1 MISSTLFWVDSL
13 GFSIYKF
20 MSSIS
25 RDSSMSFFP
34 IWMLFISFYCLIA
47 LTRTFS
53 SMLNRSGESGHPCL
67 VPNIRGKAFNLLPL
81 SMILA
86 VGFTHCLAHTWP
98 CVLSHFICVQL
109 FVTPWTVACQTS
121 LSMGFSRQ
129 EHWSGLPFPSPGD
142 LLTQEL
148 NPHLLHLLYWQV
160 GSLPLAPPLAP
171 YEFSVATIVATSFHS
186 IWGFCLSFI
195 SVFVVKGNVSVCAHS
210 AILTWKVWVT
220 FIMEKKIHCNID
232 IMYKTG

>member
-1 MISSTLFWVDSL
+1 MFFLYFPGISSLVYRNRTDFCVLILYTETLLSSMITSTLFWVDSL

-25 RDSSMSFFP
+25 RDSSMSFLP
-34 IWMLFISFYCLIA
+34 IWMLFVSFSCLIA

-53 SMLNRSGESGHPCL
+53 SMLNRSGKSGHPCL

-81 SMILA
+81 SMMLA
-86 VGFTHCLAHTWP
+86 VGFTHSLAHTWP

-129 EHWSGLPFPSPGD
+129 EYWSGCHS
-142 LLTQEL
+142 LL
-148 NPHLLHLLYWQV
+148 
-160 GSLPLAPPLAP
+160 
-171 YEFSVATIVATSFHS
+171 
-186 IWGFCLSFI
+186 
-195 SVFVVKGNVSVCAHS
+195 
-210 AILTWKVWVT
+210 
-220 FIMEKKIHCNID
+220 
-232 IMYKTG
+232 

>member
-67 VPNIRGKAFNLLPL
+67 VPNIRGKAFSLLPL

-121 LSMGFSRQ
+121 LSIILQARTLEWVAVPFSRGSSDPGI
-129 EHWSGLPFPSPGD
+129 EPASLTSPVLAGGFFTISATLSSLWVLSSNYYSYKFPF
-142 LLTQEL
+142 
-148 NPHLLHLLYWQV
+148 HLGV
-160 GSLPLAPPLAP
+160 
-171 YEFSVATIVATSFHS
+171 
-186 IWGFCLSFI
+186 LSFI
-195 SVFVVKGNVSVCAHS
+195 YFPVCSKRECFSLCSFSHLDLEGLS
-210 AILTWKVWVT
+210 YFYHGKENTL
-220 FIMEKKIHCNID
+220 
-232 IMYKTG
+232 